1 MQQKYFIHEPAI
13 DIPVKMIS
21 DILVVGGGPSGI
33 MAAQAASEDGL
44 DVVLVENRSF
54 LGGNLTFGLPILGF
68 HSQKGIQ
75 IIKGLPQKFVERLQA
90 RNAASKIQL
99 CPLHMS
105 IAFLEPEAVK
115 TAAIELLRDNNVN
128 ILLHTFCTG
137 AVMEGNT
144 VKGIIVESKAGREAI
159 LAQTVIDCSGDAD
172 VAFRAGVPCT
182 MGDEAGRVQSATLE
196 FSMENVDVDKLRLSV
211 ANESHTYTPD
221 FISPEYYQENRF
233 FILVGLRDIVRKA
246 RERGLQLPV
255 DKVVIVTGLRKGEM
269 WINMNRAN
277 GIDGTDPVSL
287 TQGEIITRRQL
298 KELSDYFIT
307 YVPGFENAYLSRTA
321 PALGIRETRR
331 IVGKYIL
338 TKDDIMARRR
348 FEDEIAVASYPID
361 IHHPVGGG
369 FSLEWSGDCYD
380 IPYRALVPE
389 KVENI
394 LVAGRCIPSTHEAL
408 ASVRVMAPCMAMG
421 EAAGRAA
428 KIAVRDG
435 IPPSDIDVKKLRNEL
450 ILTGAYLRP

>member
-1 MQQKYFIHEPAI
+1 M
-13 DIPVKMIS
+13 
-21 DILVVGGGPSGI
+21 
-33 MAAQAASEDGL
+33 
-44 DVVLVENRSF
+44 
-54 LGGNLTFGLPILGF
+54 
-68 HSQKGIQ
+68 
-75 IIKGLPQKFVERLQA
+75 
-90 RNAASKIQL
+90 
-99 CPLHMS
+99 
-105 IAFLEPEAVK
+105 
-115 TAAIELLRDNNVN
+115 
-128 ILLHTFCTG
+128 
-137 AVMEGNT
+137 
-144 VKGIIVESKAGREAI
+144 
-159 LAQTVIDCSGDAD
+159 
-172 VAFRAGVPCT
+172 
-182 MGDEAGRVQSATLE
+182 
-196 FSMENVDVDKLRLSV
+196 
-211 ANESHTYTPD
+211 
-221 FISPEYYQENRF
+221 
-233 FILVGLRDIVRKA
+233 
-246 RERGLQLPV
+246 PV